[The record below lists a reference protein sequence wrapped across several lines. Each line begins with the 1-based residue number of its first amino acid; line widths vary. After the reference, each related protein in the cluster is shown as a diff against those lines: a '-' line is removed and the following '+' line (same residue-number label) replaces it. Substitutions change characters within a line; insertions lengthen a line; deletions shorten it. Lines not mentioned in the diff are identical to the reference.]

1 MDHPIYLSRMVFESD
16 RGGRVHVHSDPWQGR
31 SFFSSQHTL
40 EHLDHSRRLQ
50 PDCSC
55 WLEPCSHSYRILGH
69 QPSSWGSLRSRS
81 ASGTRPSHP
90 VGEERRVESDDRP
103 AWRFVS
109 RYPSSLLTSSWPC
122 SLAPGSQNGFDNSG
136 RYGPI
141 GWQQG
146 DTVTQTLNAIR
157 GLAQRYASNT
167 DVVTAIELLNE
178 PFGFSLNLGALKKF
192 YYDGW
197 GTIRDSNGD
206 TAVVIHD
213 AFQDVVN
220 FWNGFMNQQSGV
232 NHVMLDTHQ
241 YQIFDQGQVS
251 QSPSQHVSSACA
263 FGANKLAY
271 CDKWTVVGEW
281 TGAQT
286 DCAKWLNG
294 LGKGARYDGTLG
306 GSSYVGSCDGKYTGT
321 VAGLSADD
329 KYNLRHFIEAQL
341 DAYERRTGWI
351 FWTWKTESAPEWH
364 MKDLLANGLFP
375 RPLTSRQCKLC
386 PDLILR
392 HVANNV
398 QDPNQCGYWVDT
410 IILKVEPLRICT
422 TITINDVTSTWY
434 RCRTTIARLF
444 LHPGLHIEPSLTG
457 EAHTRRDCQIDA
469 DIVSRFAL
477 YPKVGTGLM
486 VGHELRFSHG
496 QCTIVTSSYQSLQES
511 WTGEVVRKCGIIFPQ
526 HLVSHIG
533 DTPLP
538 SCRLRRM
545 SQKLLGYSKAD
556 TLWYQEMASNW
567 GHRCWYQH
575 TWEMHRTMVCKP
587 TRFGKLVIPSK
598 CLNTRASDTWLTGEH
613 EPMWRQSWLYAPIK
627 PDWAD
632 AFVWDDIITPSPR
645 EKRAFGGGFWAES
658 PSPICLPLFNVSYEV
673 S

>member
-1 MDHPIYLSRMVFESD
+1 
-16 RGGRVHVHSDPWQGR
+16 
-31 SFFSSQHTL
+31 
-40 EHLDHSRRLQ
+40 
-50 PDCSC
+50 
-55 WLEPCSHSYRILGH
+55 
-69 QPSSWGSLRSRS
+69 
-81 ASGTRPSHP
+81 
-90 VGEERRVESDDRP
+90 
-103 AWRFVS
+103 
-109 RYPSSLLTSSWPC
+109 
-122 SLAPGSQNGFDNSG
+122 
-136 RYGPI
+136 
-141 GWQQG
+141 
-146 DTVTQTLNAIR
+146 
-157 GLAQRYASNT
+157 
-167 DVVTAIELLNE
+167 VVTAIELLNE

-375 RPLTSRQCKLC
+375 QPLTSRQCKLC

-398 QDPNQCGYWVDT
+398 QDPNQCGY
-410 IILKVEPLRICT
+410 
-422 TITINDVTSTWY
+422 
-434 RCRTTIARLF
+434 
-444 LHPGLHIEPSLTG
+444 
-457 EAHTRRDCQIDA
+457 
-469 DIVSRFAL
+469 
-477 YPKVGTGLM
+477 
-486 VGHELRFSHG
+486 
-496 QCTIVTSSYQSLQES
+496 
-511 WTGEVVRKCGIIFPQ
+511 
-526 HLVSHIG
+526 
-533 DTPLP
+533 
-538 SCRLRRM
+538 
-545 SQKLLGYSKAD
+545 
-556 TLWYQEMASNW
+556 
-567 GHRCWYQH
+567 
-575 TWEMHRTMVCKP
+575 
-587 TRFGKLVIPSK
+587 
-598 CLNTRASDTWLTGEH
+598 
-613 EPMWRQSWLYAPIK
+613 
-627 PDWAD
+627 
-632 AFVWDDIITPSPR
+632 
-645 EKRAFGGGFWAES
+645 
-658 PSPICLPLFNVSYEV
+658 
-673 S
+673 